1 MENGMIILQSHLWA
15 HTQRKPWTEWTPA
28 PGLIAALFTR
38 QDTEATQ
45 MPTDRGVDPSAHR
58 QRRGPECPPTEAW
71 IRNMWHICTM
81 EYYFAIKNHEI
92 MPFAANMPIDC
103 QTE

>member
-1 MENGMIILQSHLWA
+1 MIILQSHLWA
-15 HTQRKPWTEWTPA
+15 HTQRKPWSEWTPA

-71 IRNMWHICTM
+71 IKNGGLHHIHKEWHLCI
-81 EYYFAIKNHEI
+81 EWRSIIFSHKNEI
-92 MPFAANMPIDC
+92 TPFAA
-103 QTE
+103 T